1 MKSGFGDVTI
11 LKDPLPS
18 FVPFYHH
25 FWQLLSYP
33 HLQLPGTSFSLT
45 PRELI
50 SRTYSE
56 PCQKSKIEL
65 FVQIVNG
72 EPLIITVKS
81 TILDG
86 VLNTPLRFL
95 LKKYCLYLPVK
106 TF

>member
-1 MKSGFGDVTI
+1 MKNGFGDVTT
-11 LKDPLPS
+11 LRNPLPS
-18 FVPFYHH
+18 FVNFYHH

-33 HLQLPGTSFSLT
+33 HLPLPGTLFSLT

-50 SRTYSE
+50 SRAYSE

-86 VLNTPLRFL
+86 VLNTSLRFL
-95 LKKYCLYLPVK
+95 LKKHCLHPPVK
-106 TF
+106 MF